1 MRVRAY
7 RFRAYCSNTTARVL
21 KTQLEAACK
30 LYNTLLHA
38 EQKDYEENKHTMSR
52 NELRQLALDLRKQN
66 PELQVL
72 YAQVAQQVAD
82 RFYKA
87 RQRFFDGL
95 ANKPKKKKPHRFLSL
110 VYPQNGWKLSNWREV
125 GQGKNKKKK
134 ARLYLSKIGFF
145 TLVIHTE
152 FPLERVSQVCI
163 KMYPSGRIYVIF
175 TVEEPETQE
184 QALDEPA
191 KVVGVDLGIEKLAT
205 LSDGR
210 YLENPK
216 PLERSLERIRLLQ
229 RRLSRKK
236 FLSNNWFKSK
246 RRLAKEY
253 EHVKNLRRDLFF
265 KLGVLLAKDYDV
277 LVLEDLDVQ
286 GLIQKGVT
294 RTRRMRLYDSSFLEF
309 RTLLEWEFRKRGKLV
324 FPVPAYN
331 TSRECF
337 FCGRINKDLTL
348 ANRVFVCPEC
358 GWTVD
363 RDLNASLVL
372 LKRAGWVPP
381 VVPVELRPIP
391 PLPSLGLRRQGG
403 AVKQES
409 LSVRVG

>member
-7 RFRAYCSNTTARVL
+7 RFRAYCSKTTTRVL
-21 KTQLEAACK
+21 KTQLEVACK

-38 EQKDYEENKHTMSR
+38 EQEEYERNKTTISR

-66 PELQVL
+66 KEFQVL
-72 YAQVAQQVAD
+72 YSQVAQQVAD
-82 RFYKA
+82 RFYEA

-95 ANKPKKKKPHRFLSL
+95 ANKPREKKPHRYLSL
-110 VYPQNGWKLSNWREV
+110 VYSQKGWKLSNWREV

-145 TLVIHTE
+145 TLVIHRE
-152 FPLERVSQVCI
+152 FPLERVSQVCV
-163 KMYPSGRIYVIF
+163 KLYPSGRIYVIF
-175 TVEEPETQE
+175 LVEEPEAEE
-184 QALDEPA
+184 QQSEKPKNA
-191 KVVGVDLGIEKLAT
+191 VGVDLGITRLAT

-210 YLENPK
+210 YLENPR

-236 FLSNNWFKSK
+236 FLSNNWIKAK
-246 RRLAKEY
+246 RRLAKQY

-265 KLGVLLAKDYDV
+265 KLGVLLSQKYDV
-277 LVLEDLDVQ
+277 LVLEDLNVQ

-294 RTRRMRLYDSSFLEF
+294 KTRRMRLYDSSFSEL
-309 RTLLEWEFRKRGKLV
+309 RAVLKWEFRKREKLV
-324 FPVPAYN
+324 LPVPAYN

-337 FCGRINKDLTL
+337 LCGRINKGLTL
-348 ANRVFVCPEC
+348 EDRVFLCPHC
-358 GWTVD
+358 GFTLD

-372 LKRAGWVPP
+372 LKRAGWEPP
-381 VVPVELRPIP
+381 VVPEELRPLP
-391 PLPSLGLRRQGG
+391 PWG
-403 AVKQES
+403 
-409 LSVRVG
+409 